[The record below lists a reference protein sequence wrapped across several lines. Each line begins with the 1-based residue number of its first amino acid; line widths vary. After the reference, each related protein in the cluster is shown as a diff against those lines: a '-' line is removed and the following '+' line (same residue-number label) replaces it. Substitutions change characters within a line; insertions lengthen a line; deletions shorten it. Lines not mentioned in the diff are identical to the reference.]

1 MNRQS
6 RLVRY
11 IFMNQMELQKLYF
24 LSKIKKKNSGKSTFS
39 AISIGRRIVTRC
51 VRARTQ
57 ITY

>member
-24 LSKIKKKNSGKSTFS
+24 LSKIKKKTPGKVPFPPLVLADGSLL
-39 AISIGRRIVTRC
+39 AVC
-51 VRARTQ
+51 VHVRK
-57 ITY
+57 